1 MCWGCPMSCD
11 LRVGLV
17 LACVPFGGNHEIKFL
32 VQKNEPFRMPEA
44 PAVPGEDGLQ
54 TASDLMRKLVGVGA
68 RMGDKGWVELRLA
81 AATPESVEPWSMC
94 LVYGGMIPE
103 ELPVREEGYEWKSWT
118 SLSRPNAA
126 DPLHLKSMLLAAQ
139 KI

>member
-1 MCWGCPMSCD
+1 MSCD
-11 LRVGLV
+11 LKVGLV
-17 LACVPFGGNHEIKFL
+17 LACVPFGGSHEIKFL
-32 VQKNEPFRMPEA
+32 VRKGEPLRMPEA
-44 PAVPGEDGLQ
+44 KAIPSEDGLQ
-54 TASDLMRKLVGVGA
+54 TVSDLMRKLVGVGA
-68 RMGDKGWVELRLA
+68 RIADKGWVDLRLSGA
-81 AATPESVEPWSMC
+81 ISESVEPWSML

-118 SLSRPNAA
+118 NLSRPNAA